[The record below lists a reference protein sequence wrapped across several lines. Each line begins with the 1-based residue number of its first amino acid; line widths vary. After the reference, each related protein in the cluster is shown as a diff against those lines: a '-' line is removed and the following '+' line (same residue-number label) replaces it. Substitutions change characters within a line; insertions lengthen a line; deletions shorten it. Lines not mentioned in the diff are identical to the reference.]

1 MKIIKKYFKNEI
13 KIIFILIKSYF
24 IMITLFFNDKTISR
38 IKFILFYKR
47 VMIILIILNLII
59 TFVMKILILLKNSKN
74 QTILKLQSYLQF
86 IIDKNIVKDF

>member
-74 QTILKLQSYLQF
+74 QTILKFQLYLQF
-86 IIDKNIVKDF
+86 IIDKNILKDF

>member
-1 MKIIKKYFKNEI
+1 MKIIKKCFKNEI
-13 KIIFILIKSYF
+13 KIIFFLIKSYF

-74 QTILKLQSYLQF
+74 QTILKFQLYLQF
-86 IIDKNIVKDF
+86 IIDKNILKDF